1 MVDQPVRVVA
11 AACDG
16 ACRGNPGP
24 GGWGALLRFEN
35 GQTRELG
42 GFDPATT
49 NNRMELTAA
58 LALFAELRN
67 LPRHPELVIRT
78 DSRYLIDGLQTWL
91 AGWKRRGWR
100 TASGGPVLNQELWQ
114 QLEAARLPDVRLV
127 HVRGHSGDPDNDRC
141 DAIAVAF
148 AQRQTPRLASGG
160 PGPGSAASGAVR
172 DLRGDPSGDSCSGP
186 SSGPKPAPHAK
197 ASQRTRPAAA
207 PGGPRETLAARQPEP
222 RSVPADPV
230 QPQGIAAVGAASSD
244 GPAPALGTP
253 DDRDVRAEVA
263 ESRTSADR
271 SQDSDTTQAAL
282 ELDDAMASAA
292 AEQAAA
298 EQGSAEQSSAE
309 QGSDEQSSAE
319 QGAAAPAGLNRLLSR
334 LELADRL
341 AAGGYGL
348 SLVEL
353 AQLVE
358 LPLRRLEER
367 QRAWTWRDWR
377 VEPLADGRW
386 RLERGAGGLEKRS
399 PG

>member
-1 MVDQPVRVVA
+1 MGSYSSEGRKHQAMDDQPVRVVA

-35 GQTRELG
+35 GQSRELG

-67 LPRHPELVIRT
+67 LPRHPDLVIRT

-100 TASGGPVLNQELWQ
+100 TASGGPVLNQDLWQ
-114 QLEAARLPDVRLV
+114 RLEAARLPGLRLV

-148 AQRQTPRLASGG
+148 SQGQTPRLASGG
-160 PGPGSAASGAVR
+160 
-172 DLRGDPSGDSCSGP
+172 SGP
-186 SSGPKPAPHAK
+186 V
-197 ASQRTRPAAA
+197 T
-207 PGGPRETLAARQPEP
+207 E
-222 RSVPADPV
+222 
-230 QPQGIAAVGAASSD
+230 
-244 GPAPALGTP
+244 PAPAHAGAAGREGGTDKPPGKSEQNAATALG
-253 DDRDVRAEVA
+253 
-263 ESRTSADR
+263 SAD
-271 SQDSDTTQAAL
+271 
-282 ELDDAMASAA
+282 
-292 AEQAAA
+292 
-298 EQGSAEQSSAE
+298 
-309 QGSDEQSSAE
+309 
-319 QGAAAPAGLNRLLSR
+319 QGAAETPPGLNRLLNR

-367 QRAWTWRDWR
+367 QAAWTWRDWR
-377 VEPLADGRW
+377 VQPLADGRW
-386 RLERGAGGLEKRS
+386 RLERGAGGLEERM
-399 PG
+399 PGEHG